1 MIPSSDARAATLGVF
16 PPARDERAL
25 SAAASEHGR
34 TMRAALVAT
43 LTLALGSAV
52 LAAPREAAAQKKGAS
67 DPKVAEAKR
76 LFEEGRALYQKGR
89 YEEAIEA
96 FEIAFELSKRPLLH
110 DSIAS
115 AYERL
120 GNFKKA
126 RESLGKW
133 REAAPEKEHAVLDE
147 RLKNLD
153 ERIRKEDDERKAAE
167 AAKKAP
173 PPPAAPPAEPRA
185 SLLVP
190 GLVVGGVGLGAVVA
204 GVVVGAAG
212 VGSFPDTSTQ
222 CRVSEGKTLCPST
235 TRSSFGDAGTLTTV
249 GDVVWV
255 AGAVVA
261 AAGVTLVLVDR
272 VTHQPSAARVT
283 LSPLL
288 GQGLG
293 GASVRLRF

>member
-1 MIPSSDARAATLGVF
+1 MVG
-16 PPARDERAL
+16 
-25 SAAASEHGR
+25 
-34 TMRAALVAT
+34 MRAALVVWLAC
-43 LTLALGSAV
+43 ALGTAAV
-52 LAAPREAAAQKKGAS
+52 AAPREALAQKKGAA

-76 LFEEGRALYQKGR
+76 LFEEGRVLYQKGR

-96 FEIAFELSKRPLLH
+96 FEIAYELSKRPLLH

-126 RESLGKW
+126 RESLVKW
-133 REAAPEKEHAVLDE
+133 REAAPEKEHALLDE

-153 ERIRKEDDERKAAE
+153 ERIRREDEERKAAL
-167 AAKKAP
+167 AAKQVPPP
-173 PPPAAPPAEPRA
+173 PPPAKVEPRT

-204 GVVVGAAG
+204 GVAVGAAG
-212 VGSFPDTSTQ
+212 AGSYPDASTQ
-222 CRVSEGKTLCPST
+222 CRASEGKTLCPT
-235 TRSSFGDAGTLTTV
+235 ATRAAFGDASTLATV
-249 GDVVWV
+249 GDVVWI

-261 AAGVTLVLVDR
+261 AAGVTLVVVDR
-272 VTHQPSAARVT
+272 VTGAPKAHALT
-283 LSPLL
+283 LSPVV

-293 GASVRLRF
+293 GASVRLHF